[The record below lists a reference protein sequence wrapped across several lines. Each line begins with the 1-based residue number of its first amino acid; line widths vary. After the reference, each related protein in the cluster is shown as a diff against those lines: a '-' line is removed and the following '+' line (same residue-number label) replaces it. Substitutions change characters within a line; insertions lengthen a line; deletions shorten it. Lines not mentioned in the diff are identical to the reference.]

1 MNISYLAI
9 NYCFI
14 SILFIT
20 SLLYQ
25 LQSEKKNKQSERENK
40 QKSIKRFFLSI
51 QYIQHLHKVPTF
63 FISISWNKFLV

>member
-40 QKSIKRFFLSI
+40 QKSIKCFLSI
-51 QYIQHLHKVPTF
+51 QYI
-63 FISISWNKFLV
+63 